1 MTLSQFLTR
10 ASTLTAVALLGACA
24 SVAVTDDAIVQRTA
38 TALSQT
44 PANIKITNRVNEGI
58 KTSYLA
64 TTADGKAFNCY
75 VTGSVGVTG
84 RVVSDALCTPAAPG
98 TASGAAPAAAAAP
111 AATTTCNALL
121 KAAGKC

>member
-1 MTLSQFLTR
+1 MTLPQFLTR
-10 ASTLTAVALLGACA
+10 ASTLTVVALLGACA

-44 PANIKITNRVNEGI
+44 PANVKITNRVNEGI

-64 TTADGKAFNCY
+64 TTADGRAFNCY
-75 VTGSVGVTG
+75 VTGTVSVTG
-84 RVVSDALCTPAAPG
+84 RVVSDALCTPAAAG
-98 TASGAAPAAAAAP
+98 TVAGGAPAAAAPAP
-111 AATTTCNALL
+111 TTTCNALL